1 MDNVIMGK
9 MVLPREGMDKKVF
22 LGLHVQV
29 GDLDIWQGNQEDKEK
44 PHKPKTM
51 PLLNRSILKVQLWKE
66 T

>member
-1 MDNVIMGK
+1 MDNVIKGRME
-9 MVLPREGMDKKVF
+9 LPREGMDKKVF

-44 PHKPKTM
+44 LHKPKTM

>member
-9 MVLPREGMDKKVF
+9 MEWPREGMDKRVF

-44 PHKPKTM
+44 RHKPKTM
-51 PLLNRSILKVQLWKE
+51 PLLNKSILKVQLWKE